1 MSRYSVPISSNSVS
15 KIVPED
21 QAGIKGSTTNQ
32 YGERLGGDVITAA
45 DGNPVVRIE
54 DLISIS

>member
-21 QAGIKGSTTNQ
+21 QAGINGSTPNQ
-32 YGERLGGDVITAA
+32 EGERLGGDVITAA
-45 DGNPVVRIE
+45 DGNPVVRME